1 MVPKEATQEDG
12 DIDVEVVE
20 ADDESLTNCSRR
32 PEHDAWLAKV
42 FKMTSE
48 ELLSALTIEKY
59 TQAGYIPSEVLVTLA
74 RNNYGAVARVQN
86 SIALALNRRLVIELG
101 RFFSKDINWLGV
113 LHRSSES
120 SVEAVRYVIA
130 HIFGS
135 KAAVSYAEVSFGPYV
150 KMRFLD
156 WFKSQIALKNSA
168 PSVDGM
174 AALSDEEGSGLS
186 LTDQVEDEYTLPPD
200 KALER
205 KQLIQACRAAL
216 LKLPEKQR
224 TAVTLVYFQDMTHKQ
239 AGDVM
244 GLSESSVQKYVKGAI
259 LTLKKGNWHV

>member
-1 MVPKEATQEDG
+1 MVPKEAIDEDG
-12 DIDVEVVE
+12 GIDVDVD
-20 ADDESLTNCSRR
+20 AGDSGPLCSYTRR

-42 FKMTSE
+42 IKLTDD
-48 ELLSALTIEKY
+48 ELLTALAIARY
-59 TQAGYIPSEVLVTLA
+59 TQEGYIPSEVLVTLA
-74 RNNYGAVARVQN
+74 RNNYGTASRVQ
-86 SIALALNRRLVIELG
+86 STIALALNKRLVIELG
-101 RFFSKDINWLGV
+101 RFFSKEINWLGV
-113 LHRSSES
+113 LNRSSES
-120 SVEAVRYVIA
+120 SVEAVQYVIE

-135 KAAVSYAEVSFGPYV
+135 TVEVSYAEISFAPYV
-150 KMRFLD
+150 KMRLLD

-174 AALSDEEGSGLS
+174 TSPSDEDGGDLS
-186 LTDQVEDEYTLPPD
+186 LTDQVEDEYTLTPD

-205 KQLIQACRAAL
+205 KQLIHACRAAL

-224 TAVTLVYFQDMTHKQ
+224 TAVTLVYLQDMTHKQ

-259 LTLKKGNWHV
+259 LALKKGNWHV